1 MLIGEVSRRAGAS
14 VQAIRLYERRR
25 LLRKPPRTPAGYRVY
40 SEQDLEVVRLIR
52 QAQQYGFTLRELRK
66 ILALFAV
73 PDERTGRTPYGRGEH
88 ACVMETL
95 RIGEEKLRD
104 LDEQIAS
111 LRKKRREL
119 AAALAKMRS
128 TGAPSRKRVSR
139 STTAQPAA

>member
-88 ACVMETL
+88 ACVTETL

-128 TGAPSRKRVSR
+128 SGAPSRKRVSR
-139 STTAQPAA
+139 SSTAQPAA